1 MLNLSRT
8 QTANFIVGE
17 RQLYQQN
24 VKHNTLNESLI
35 VYGSNHLWSQ
45 EEKEQIIERAL
56 ELYLEKR
63 TTTHLLTGHI
73 SSKEKGDSSLE
84 LKDVKSEESPESN
97 HDREFDAFAEELDSN
112 LCDLIA
118 HNSIVF

>member
-1 MLNLSRT
+1 MK
-8 QTANFIVGE
+8 
-17 RQLYQQN
+17 Y
-24 VKHNTLNESLI
+24 NTLNESAI
-35 VYGSNHLWSQ
+35 VYGNNYLWNQ

-63 TTTHLLTGHI
+63 RTTRILTGHI
-73 SSKEKGDSSLE
+73 PSKEKGDSTLE
-84 LKDVKSEESPESN
+84 LQEVKSEESPESD
-97 HDREFDAFAEELDSN
+97 HDSEFDAFAEELDSN